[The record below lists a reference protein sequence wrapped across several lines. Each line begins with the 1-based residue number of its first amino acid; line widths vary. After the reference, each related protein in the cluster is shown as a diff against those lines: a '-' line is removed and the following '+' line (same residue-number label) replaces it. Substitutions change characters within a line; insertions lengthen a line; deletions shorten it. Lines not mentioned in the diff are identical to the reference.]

1 MATQILKDLNQFDI
15 QLTMDEI
22 IIMPETTWKQHIM
35 NISIAILLESLNL
48 NRGSKGR
55 QYSELKI
62 NKKKKEIQ
70 IKS

>member
-1 MATQILKDLNQFDI
+1 MATQILKDLNQFYI

-35 NISIAILLESLNL
+35 NISIAILLESLNS

-62 NKKKKEIQ
+62 NKIKK
-70 IKS
+70 